1 MINSAFRLF
10 ASLAL
15 CLAAS
20 PVLGQSFHA
29 KPVRVIVGFAPGGV
43 VDTPARIVATKLG
56 EIWPS
61 GVVVENRPGAGG
73 STAAGYAAKAPADG
87 YTLLICNTASHGVN
101 PAIYKQLAYDPIKDY
116 AAVSQIGFV
125 PNMVVVQPSVEAKSI
140 RELLAYAKAN
150 PGKLSMASAGVGTS
164 QHMSIEL
171 LKSMG
176 GVDITHI
183 PYKGGAPAMSDL
195 LGGQIPSLL
204 TGMPAGL
211 GAVRSGRVRAL
222 GVTSAK
228 RSPHLPDVPAIA
240 ETVPGYEVT
249 SWAGV
254 CAPAGVPKAI
264 IAKLNADIVKV
275 LGMADTRQK
284 LDDQGFE
291 ASPNTPEQFTAFIAA
306 ELSKWASVI
315 KAAGIQAE

>member
-1 MINSAFRLF
+1 MVKSLRWV
-10 ASLAL
+10 ASLV
-15 CLAAS
+15 LAAAA
-20 PVLGQSFHA
+20 PAVLGQAFPA

-56 EIWPS
+56 EIWS
-61 GVVVENRPGAGG
+61 AGVIVENRPGAGG

-101 PAIYKQLAYDPIKDY
+101 PAIYKQLAYDPVKDY

-125 PNMVVVQPSVEAKSI
+125 PNMLVVHPSLDVRSI
-140 RELLAYAKAN
+140 RELVAYAKAN

-171 LKSMG
+171 LKSMTG
-176 GVDITHI
+176 ADITHV
-183 PYKGGAPAMSDL
+183 PYKGGAPALSDL

-249 SWAGV
+249 SWVGV
-254 CAPAGVPKAI
+254 CAPSGVPKAI
-264 IAKLNADIVKV
+264 VAKLNADIVRV
-275 LGMADTRQK
+275 LGLTDTKQK

-291 ASPNTPEQFTAFIAA
+291 AAPNTSEQFTVFIAA
-306 ELSKWASVI
+306 EIAKWAGVV
-315 KAAGIQAE
+315 KAAGIQPE